1 MRPSA
6 AKIKRMLLFVPSLTD
21 ALSSDRFGTYL
32 TWAGGATDLAERLY
46 TYNVRLSA
54 ALYGPLHML
63 EVTMRNKINVQLAQS
78 YGAAWLNDPA
88 VLTTAYQAGCVR
100 QAEQT
105 LRQASKPVTT
115 SRIVAELNFG
125 FWSSLFGRQ
134 SHHLW
139 HVLRP
144 VFLAKGIQR
153 SAIAHELRETRV
165 LRNRVAH
172 YEPILGMALA
182 QRYASITTLTGW
194 LSPSAAAWIAGY
206 SDWPRVYPGVPIL
219 IPDPTARSLVV
230 APAAIP
236 FLP

>member
-1 MRPSA
+1 MRSSA
-6 AKIKRMLLFVPSLTD
+6 AKIKRMLPLMPNLAD

-32 TWAGGATDLAERLY
+32 AWAGGAPDLAERLY

-63 EVTMRNKINVQLAQS
+63 EVTMRNRINVQLAQAF
-78 YGAAWLNDPA
+78 GPAWLNDPK
-88 VLTTAYQAGCVR
+88 VLATPYQASCVR

-105 LRQASKPVTT
+105 LRQGNKPVTA

-125 FWSSLFGRQ
+125 FWCPLFGRQ

-139 HVLRP
+139 QVLRP
-144 VFLAKGIQR
+144 IFLAKGIQR
-153 SAIAHELRETRV
+153 SPIAHELRETRV

-172 YEPILGMALA
+172 YEPILGMALG

-219 IPDPTARSLVV
+219 IPDSTARTFQV
-230 APAAIP
+230 APAVIS